1 MIPAIVLSFILLFVL
16 TTLIGACLMD
26 SEGGWAGLLS
36 LLLVVLFALAP
47 RHEILDAMTSTS
59 VLYAA
64 GCLAGY
70 AALGVAWATVKW
82 VMFTRGQSIKLQAW
96 LRENP
101 HFQEWKANTPPDAPQ
116 TYFKT
121 FEYRTLPLPH
131 VHYDVKA
138 KTFSV
143 LASKHRG
150 RITKWISLWPLNI
163 VYTLIEDLLLE
174 LWARLYDLVAGT
186 FQRISD
192 RMFADVNK

>member
-16 TTLIGACLMD
+16 TSLISACLMD
-26 SEGGWAGLLS
+26 SEGVWAGLLS

-59 VLYAA
+59 ILYAA
-64 GCLAGY
+64 GCLVGY

-82 VMFTRGQSIKLQAW
+82 VMFTRGQSTKLQAW
-96 LRENP
+96 LWENP
-101 HFQEWKANTPPDAPQ
+101 HFQEWKANTPLDAPQ
-116 TYFKT
+116 THLKT
-121 FEYRTLPLPH
+121 FVYKTPPPEH
-131 VHYDVKA
+131 VYYDVKTR
-138 KTFSV
+138 TFSV
-143 LASKHRG
+143 VASKHRG
-150 RITKWISLWPLNI
+150 RITKWISLWPLNV